1 MANVYPTLISAGVI
15 PSLFLPRGI
24 ERVVIVFPST
34 LWITYFFR
42 VHIRVGLSRVLAP
55 PSR

>member
-15 PSLFLPRGI
+15 PSLFLSRGI
-24 ERVVIVFPST
+24 KHVVIVFPST

-42 VHIRVGLSRVLAP
+42 VHIRVGLS
-55 PSR
+55 